1 MNDMYFGFLKRFNK
15 INKYYNYLIKQT
27 RKSFYVGITNEWI
40 IDNFYLLAELKMDIV
55 RDRVEICKSIKDT
68 KNLYY
73 TLRQVAISNNYNI
86 PFKVLVAELKKYQ
99 KDNKINLSYSK
110 ISAIKYLLEFI
121 YIEKLY
127 LLALDEE
134 EKLLVKEKI
143 SKIIDTCNLDEVK
156 LSTFTDNNFDVYNNK
171 YYIYE
176 LSQQIKRLGNKSNY
190 VFKEINELLESKN
203 IGLKEIIND
212 FHQEKISTNIL
223 ISNVFGDLKRL
234 LELSDE
240 ELFKNVSFTEKL
252 LLMDKVY
259 KSMTIESKV
268 LYRRQ
273 ITKLAKRKRCSEY
286 ELLEKLYGISLK
298 EERHI
303 GFYLFK
309 EKNNILKTY
318 IYLFVILILTLS
330 ISLFLS
336 NYLDFCNL
344 LFFIH
349 LNAFFLGY
357 ILVFLY
363 GF

>member
-40 IDNFYLLAELKMDIV
+40 IDNFYLLAELKTDIV

-190 VFKEINELLESKN
+190 VF
-203 IGLKEIIND
+203 
-212 FHQEKISTNIL
+212 
-223 ISNVFGDLKRL
+223 
-234 LELSDE
+234 
-240 ELFKNVSFTEKL
+240 
-252 LLMDKVY
+252 
-259 KSMTIESKV
+259 
-268 LYRRQ
+268 
-273 ITKLAKRKRCSEY
+273 
-286 ELLEKLYGISLK
+286 
-298 EERHI
+298 
-303 GFYLFK
+303 
-309 EKNNILKTY
+309 
-318 IYLFVILILTLS
+318 
-330 ISLFLS
+330 
-336 NYLDFCNL
+336 
-344 LFFIH
+344 
-349 LNAFFLGY
+349 
-357 ILVFLY
+357 
-363 GF
+363 